1 MIVYNE
7 GLNWDRST
15 VCVCR
20 SDVVW
25 IEGKWTKVSLVQGC
39 MSVFPR
45 WKLREEKRK
54 VGNAF
59 SEWQVIQGKEK
70 EDTEEVEA

>member
-15 VCVCR
+15 GCVCR

-39 MSVFPR
+39 MSVFP
-45 WKLREEKRK
+45 WWTLREEKRK